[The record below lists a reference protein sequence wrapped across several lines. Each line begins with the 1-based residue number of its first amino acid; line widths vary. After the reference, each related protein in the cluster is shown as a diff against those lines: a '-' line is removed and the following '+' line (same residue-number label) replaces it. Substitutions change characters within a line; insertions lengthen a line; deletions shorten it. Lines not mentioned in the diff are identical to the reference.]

1 MSSILRAAW
10 IPMKQ
15 SVSNRIN
22 MNKYRSEKNTQ
33 IIWYVKPEAHVWLQF
48 QHVKPQAFVLKQPH
62 AGMVHTITDD
72 ERHIWMVDAFFE
84 MRENKKSRLDDGNWL
99 HTVWQCVT
107 NVTMETNSPNAVT
120 KVYTKYRKIR
130 SYMQKK
136 GPLMVR
142 VGCRWLHLL
151 HQPRAPPRTFPPDM
165 LMSVPVM

>member
-15 SVSNRIN
+15 RVSNRIN

-33 IIWYVKPEAHVWLQF
+33 MIRYVKPEAHVWLPF
-48 QHVKPQAFVLKQPH
+48 QHVKPQAFVLKQAH
-62 AGMVHTITDD
+62 AGMVHTTDD
-72 ERHIWMVDAFFE
+72 SVVTVEWWTHSSRCE
-84 MRENKKSRLDDGNWL
+84 KTKSRLDDGNWL

-107 NVTMETNSPNAVT
+107 NVTMETNSPNPVT

-142 VGCRWLHLL
+142 VGYRWLHLL